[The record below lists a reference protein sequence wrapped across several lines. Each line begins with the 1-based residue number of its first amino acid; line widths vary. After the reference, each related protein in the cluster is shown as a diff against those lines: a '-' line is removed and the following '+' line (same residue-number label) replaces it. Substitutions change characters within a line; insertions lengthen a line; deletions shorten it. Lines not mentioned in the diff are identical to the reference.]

1 MSKDFSTFGRRLR
14 YARKKRARISQ
25 EDVARHMKALG
36 FPVTGKLVGYWE
48 TIGEPTHSRG
58 RRVFY
63 PDEIIALIELYQIN
77 GLWLYGYER
86 TPGIS
91 IEPSTTGDSIIFGR
105 PVPITGTD
113 LELNKRIA
121 QLSECQKKSFLSI
134 ISSLND

>member
-1 MSKDFSTFGRRLR
+1 
-14 YARKKRARISQ
+14 
-25 EDVARHMKALG
+25 MKALG

-63 PDEIIALIELYQIN
+63 PAEIMALIELYQIN
-77 GLWLYGYER
+77 GLWLYGYDR

-91 IEPSTTGDSIIFGR
+91 IEPPTTGDSILFGR
-105 PVPITGTD
+105 PAPMTGTD

-121 QLSECQKKSFLSI
+121 QLSEGQKKSFLSI